1 MKTHKETLIKYLI
14 EMDLDM
20 ISLLLDAP
28 GPYCGAN
35 KVAFLKTLEQYFEH
49 IKERG
54 AKKMMAF
61 KPYTMSGR
69 KLKNNEECILF
80 KAGYDAVF
88 FPFIFELVEEKVIAI
103 HQYEGFLPLPDKYSR
118 LEEHLF
124 IFCHDELFDFEPTEF
139 YSFVKKKT
147 QLALNTLQGSQ
158 PLYWGMK
165 DLSEW
170 LADNKPLYD
179 KILYTS
185 DNYAA
190 FQEFTHAYSVVEV
203 CLRMLQLDAEAECG
217 ILEKPTRRNN
227 ERQWL
232 EWLVKYEST
241 YYSSIDH
248 KQLLIDEKTLL
259 ESRNIRLLNNYE
271 VYISLEHIESVIH
284 FYKIMSRER
293 KKAKYKYRIVDSEGP
308 IYCNNIGCFE
318 FNLEYH
324 LKERGL
330 L

>member
-61 KPYTMSGR
+61 KPYNMSGR

-80 KAGYDAVF
+80 KAGYDAIF
-88 FPFIFELVEEKVIAI
+88 FPFIFELVDDKVIAI
-103 HQYEGFLPLPDKYSR
+103 HQYEGFLPLPDKYR
-118 LEEHLF
+118 CLEEHLF
-124 IFCHDELFDFEPTEF
+124 KFCHDELFDFEPTEF
-139 YSFVKKKT
+139 YSSLIKKIII
-147 QLALNTLQGSQ
+147 ALNALHGSK
-158 PLYWGMK
+158 PIYWGMYE
-165 DLSEW
+165 LTEW
-170 LADNKPLYD
+170 LAEYKSLYD
-179 KILYTS
+179 KILYSTY
-185 DNYAA
+185 NYAK
-190 FQEFTHAYSVVEV
+190 FREFMNAYSDIVV
-203 CLRMLQLDAEAECG
+203 CLRMLQLNAEAERG
-217 ILEKPTRRNN
+217 ILEKPSRRNN

-232 EWLVKYEST
+232 EWLVKFEST
-241 YYSSIDH
+241 YYSSIDL

-259 ESRNIRLLNNYE
+259 ESRYIRLLNNYE
-271 VYISLEHIESVIH
+271 VYISLEHLESVIH
-284 FYKIMSRER
+284 FNKLMSRER

-318 FNLEYH
+318 FSIEYH
-324 LKERGL
+324 LKEIGL